1 MDTLDVVFGNSCY
14 STLKNSQLNS
24 NILMFNVK
32 FNVGDLSNIEK
43 FNIKIP
49 EELYYEKNNVN
60 FKEEYDIIIKNIV
73 NKNKIRVWTGRKDI
87 YSYLIM
93 LYISS
98 VVKKYKYDL
107 YVLYCDEY
115 DENYPSPSVMN
126 EKELRLLSK
135 LEHKLSVKE
144 INDNVKIWNDLINEN
159 TDLRVID
166 NNDIKSV
173 SFDFYDNFILDNL
186 KIMGKVRISSLVG
199 KLMQQVYLHDNMWA
213 YLIEGLIKKHKIKIN
228 IDNNIR
234 YFDNYVEFIN
244 D

>member
-1 MDTLDVVFGNSCY
+1 MCTLDVVFGNSCY
-14 STLKNSQLNS
+14 STLKNSQLNN

-32 FNVGDLSNIEK
+32 FNVGDLSNIEN

-49 EELYYEKNNVN
+49 EKLYFERNNVY
-60 FKEEYDIIIKNIV
+60 FKEEYDTIIKNIV
-73 NKNKIRVWTGRKDI
+73 NKNKIRIWTGRKDI

-93 LYISS
+93 LYISN
-98 VVKKYKYDL
+98 VVKKYDYDL

-126 EKELRLLSK
+126 EEELRLLSK

-144 INDNVKIWNDLINEN
+144 INDNAKIWDDLVNKN

-186 KIMGKVRISSLVG
+186 KIMGKVKISSLVG
-199 KLMQQVYLHDNMWA
+199 KLMQQVYLHDNAWV
-213 YLIEGLIKKHKIKIN
+213 YLIERLIEKHMIKIN
-228 IDNNIR
+228 IDSSIR

>member
-1 MDTLDVVFGNSCY
+1 MCTLDVVFGNSCY
-14 STLKNSQLNS
+14 STLKNSQLNN

-32 FNVGDLSNIEK
+32 FNVGDLSNIEN

-49 EELYYEKNNVN
+49 EKLYFERNNVY
-60 FKEEYDIIIKNIV
+60 FKEEYDTIIKNIV
-73 NKNKIRVWTGRKDI
+73 NKNKIRIWTGRKDI

-93 LYISS
+93 LYISN
-98 VVKKYKYDL
+98 VVKKYDYDL

-126 EKELRLLSK
+126 EEELRLLSK

-144 INDNVKIWNDLINEN
+144 INDNAKIWNDLINKN

-186 KIMGKVRISSLVG
+186 KIMGKVKISSLVG
-199 KLMQQVYLHDNMWA
+199 KLMQQVYLHDNMWV
-213 YLIEGLIKKHKIKIN
+213 YLIERLIEKHMIKIN
-228 IDNNIR
+228 IDSSIR

>member
-14 STLKNSQLNS
+14 STLKNSQLNN

-32 FNVGDLSNIEK
+32 FNVGNLSNIEN

-49 EELYYEKNNVN
+49 EKLYFERNDVY
-60 FKEEYDIIIKNIV
+60 FKEEYDTIIKNII
-73 NKNKIRVWTGRKDI
+73 NKNKIRIWTGRKDI

-93 LYISS
+93 LYISN
-98 VVKKYKYDL
+98 VVKKYDYDL

-126 EKELRLLSK
+126 EEELRLLSK

-144 INDNVKIWNDLINEN
+144 INDNAKIWNDLISKN

-186 KIMGKVRISSLVG
+186 KIMGRVKISSLVG
-199 KLMQQVYLHDNMWA
+199 KLMQQVYLHDNMWV
-213 YLIEGLIKKHKIKIN
+213 YLIERLIEEHKIKIN
-228 IDNNIR
+228 IDSSIR

>member
-32 FNVGDLSNIEK
+32 FNVGDLSDIEN

-49 EELYYEKNNVN
+49 DKLHFERSDVY
-60 FKEEYDIIIKNIV
+60 FKEEYDTIINNII
-73 NKNKIRVWTGRKDI
+73 NKNKIRIWTGRKDI

-93 LYISS
+93 LYISN
-98 VVKKYKYDL
+98 VVKKYDYDL

-126 EKELRLLSK
+126 EEELRLLSK

-144 INDNVKIWNDLINEN
+144 INDNAKIWNDLVSKN

-173 SFDFYDNFILDNL
+173 SFDFYDHFILDNL
-186 KIMGKVRISSLVG
+186 KIMGKVKISSLVG
-199 KLMQQVYLHDNMWA
+199 KLMQQVYLHDNMWV
-213 YLIEGLIKKHKIKIN
+213 YLIERLIEKHKIKIN
-228 IDNNIR
+228 IDSSIR
-234 YFDNYVEFIN
+234 YFDNYVEFVN

>member
-1 MDTLDVVFGNSCY
+1 MCTLDVVFGNSCY
-14 STLKNSQLNS
+14 STLKNSQLNN

-32 FNVGDLSNIEK
+32 FNVGDLSNIEN

-49 EELYYEKNNVN
+49 EKLYFERNNVY
-60 FKEEYDIIIKNIV
+60 FKEEYDTIIKNIV
-73 NKNKIRVWTGRKDI
+73 NKNKIRIWTGRKDI

-93 LYISS
+93 LYISN
-98 VVKKYKYDL
+98 VVKKYDYDL

-126 EKELRLLSK
+126 EEELRLLSK

-144 INDNVKIWNDLINEN
+144 INDNAKIWNDLINKN

-173 SFDFYDNFILDNL
+173 SFDFYDNFILDTL
-186 KIMGKVRISSLVG
+186 KIMGKVKISSLVG
-199 KLMQQVYLHDNMWA
+199 KLMQKVYLHDNMWV
-213 YLIEGLIKKHKIKIN
+213 YLIKKLIEKHMIKIN
-228 IDNNIR
+228 IDSSIR

>member
-1 MDTLDVVFGNSCY
+1 MDTLDIVFGNSCY
-14 STLKNSQLNS
+14 STLKNSQLNN

-32 FNVGDLSNIEK
+32 FNVGDLSNIEN
-43 FNIKIP
+43 FIIKIP
-49 EELYYEKNNVN
+49 EKLYFERSDVY
-60 FKEEYDIIIKNIV
+60 FKEEYDTIINNII
-73 NKNKIRVWTGRKDI
+73 NKNKIRIWTGRKDI

-98 VVKKYKYDL
+98 VVKKYEYDL

-126 EKELRLLSK
+126 EEELRLLSK

-144 INDNVKIWNDLINEN
+144 INDNAKIWNDLISKN

-186 KIMGKVRISSLVG
+186 KIMGKVKISSLVG
-199 KLMQQVYLHDNMWA
+199 KLMQQVYLHDNMWV
-213 YLIEGLIKKHKIKIN
+213 YLIERLIEKHKIKIN
-228 IDNNIR
+228 IDSSIR
-234 YFDNYVEFIN
+234 YFDNYVVIIN